1 MKRDRK
7 EIVWIVV
14 GVVLWGIAVLL
25 LRQNPGNSGFWR
37 ALPYVC
43 LGVGAGLLGQ
53 SIGQMVQRKA
63 LQSDP
68 ELARQQEIEAGD
80 ERNIQLAQRAK
91 AKAFDLMVF
100 VFSALLLVFALMGVD
115 LTAILLLVAAYL
127 LVQGYAVYC
136 RVKLEKEM

>member
-1 MKRDRK
+1 MKQVRK

-53 SIGQMVQRKA
+53 GIGQMVQRKA

-100 VFSALLLVFALMGVD
+100 VFGALLLVFALMGVEM
-115 LTAILLLVAAYL
+115 TALLLLVAAYL